1 MSKMMERHPKHL
13 QRKSL
18 GMEVE
23 RMELS
28 TRGTTATILE
38 VKSTTGETYLGGAN
52 WCTCDWGEWH
62 PFRLC
67 SHEMARLRTMAKAQG
82 RALSFWA
89 TKEEAERQRRRMFR
103 VNDIWVTSRPL
114 KEKGQ

>member
-1 MSKMMERHPKHL
+1 MNRHPKHL

-23 RMELS
+23 EMTLS

-38 VKSTTGETYLGGAN
+38 VLSTTGETYLGGAN
-52 WCTCDWGEWH
+52 WCTCEWAEWH

-67 SHEMARLRTMAKAQG
+67 SHEMARLREMAKAQG
-82 RALSFWA
+82 RRLSFWA
-89 TKEEAERQRRRMFR
+89 TEGEAERQHRRMFR
-103 VNDIWVTSRPL
+103 VNDIWVTTRPDWR
-114 KEKGQ
+114 KRQCGKQ